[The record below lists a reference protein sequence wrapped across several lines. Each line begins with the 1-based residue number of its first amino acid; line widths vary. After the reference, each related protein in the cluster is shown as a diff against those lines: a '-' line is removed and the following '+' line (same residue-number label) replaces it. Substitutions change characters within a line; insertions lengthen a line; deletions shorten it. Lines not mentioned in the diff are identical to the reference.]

1 MRLARCDAQPVP
13 HNNADAV
20 ADAIAAWRRDG
31 GTGRPWIIVESL
43 YSMDG
48 DRAPIAALAGIADA
62 HGGFLVIA
70 EAHATGVFG
79 AHGGGLAAGIEGREN
94 VTRSEAHT
102 SELQSLMLISHAVFC
117 LNKHN
122 KSTNN

>member
-1 MRLARCDAQPVP
+1 MRISDWSSDVCSSDLSALPQTGDRIFHDALIHASAHDGMRLARCDAQPVP

-62 HGGFLVIA
+62 HGGFLGID

-79 AHGGGLAAGIEGREN
+79 APELGRAN
-94 VTRSEAHT
+94 G
-102 SELQSLMLISHAVFC
+102 
-117 LNKHN
+117 
-122 KSTNN
+122 